1 MFELHKKQLT
11 TKIESVLP
19 DFANAIKA
27 AAKEEPKKLL
37 IIHQDAF
44 SADYD
49 EYELLGMAVKYA
61 GLYGVSITI
70 QGLNRETLC
79 SKEDIELVEL
89 LKKEISHLNVN
100 VRAIH
105 LLRHRYNINTL
116 YDLVKLNNAEFV
128 QLKEIIKTHQ
138 NQIFDELERLGLK
151 IGMDLEKIK
160 HLVV

>member
-1 MFELHKKQLT
+1 M
-11 TKIESVLP
+11 
-19 DFANAIKA
+19 
-27 AAKEEPKKLL
+27 
-37 IIHQDAF
+37 
-44 SADYD
+44 ADYD